1 MIQHIVMFKFK
12 ESANGKTKAENLREA
27 RERMLALKE
36 QIPQIRSLEVH
47 LAVEGSAPGNYDFL
61 LVSQFETMEDLEQ
74 EFPRE
79 VTEAVRLLTHRPG
92 TDYFEYVRAI
102 RENPAAKLV
111 KLADLAHNTDET
123 RLAGCSIPP
132 ERLEHW
138 RKKYAKA
145 KAILME

>member
-1 MIQHIVMFKFK
+1 MIYTVLT
-12 ESANGKTKAENLREA
+12 NKALRMA
-27 RERMLALKE
+27 YRAHSG
-36 QIPQIRSLEVH
+36 QTDSCGVPYIFHPFH
-47 LAVEGSAPGNYDFL
+47 LAEQMPDEITVCIALLHDVVEDTGL
-61 LVSQFETMEDLEQ
+61 TLEDLEQ

-79 VTEAVRLLTHRPG
+79 VTETVRLLTHRPG